1 MSSIRRTFSML
12 ESVELI
18 VAISTAKSP
27 EAIVNKVTLKLPN
40 FIDCLGRADYNRSR
54 DRH

>member
-1 MSSIRRTFSML
+1 
-12 ESVELI
+12 VELI

-40 FIDCLGRADYNRSR
+40 FIDCLGMWSVI
-54 DRH
+54 HQMFS